1 MNSDER
7 ERQAKQRFI
16 TLSLFRFVS
25 VFLVLFG
32 VVILSGRLLPD
43 LEIVGYAFVVLGAVE
58 FFMMPVILKK
68 IWAKQDAEKG

>member
-7 ERQAKQRFI
+7 ERQAKQRFM

-68 IWAKQDAEKG
+68 IWTKQDAEKG